1 MDRRN
6 PTETHR
12 QTASRI
18 IVHALMLI
26 TSLAPAL
33 IVGIHSLSRPYVLMG
48 SDQDLL
54 WASEALRLLRGVGP
68 SYADHPGALWPIVY
82 GLNIEVLSV
91 VFPNQITDPLGA
103 VLPSGISKVIA
114 MAKIENALI
123 CGLTGYLAFG
133 ISRLLGTKLALAAL
147 LNGVLSFSY
156 PILNAAQSI
165 RHEIPSMVLLLAT
178 IPLAHQLAQQAW
190 GTWTRNALGIMVACL
205 IFAAA
210 YSKQQSL
217 ISLPYCAL
225 LATLVISNADPAGLA
240 EVKSWLARIGPAK
253 LSILALSCSIP
264 WLISATPDIDLI
276 NLPAWAAIN
285 AGLALLLVLA
295 GINRDGMVKPWAAI
309 ATMAVIEVAITKM
322 ASPNWWRQAV
332 TGFPS
337 WLFAFSRNGGD
348 STTSFI
354 SGIQE
359 YFSNL
364 FNPPWI
370 AAFALVAATI
380 VAAFRL
386 ANRVIKRPRTTVL
399 EQQSSAW
406 NQAAWADT
414 GWLLIAPILLAST
427 ARVNPPYGVYFF
439 PPIVISAAHVLS
451 LKHVT
456 PWPTGLRTALVSLC
470 SIAILL
476 TASIQ
481 SLSNAQHLS
490 QFTSSGLPE
499 QTICL
504 SQNMDQSMHRT
515 AVGQCPAFSQEAA
528 KKMIFDDWRG
538 PH

>member
-1 MDRRN
+1 MDPKN
-6 PTETHR
+6 PTEAHR
-12 QTASRI
+12 QTESRI

-26 TSLAPAL
+26 ASLAPAL
-33 IVGIHSLSRPYVLMG
+33 MVGIQSLSRPYFLMG

-54 WASEALRLLRGVGP
+54 WASEALRLLRGIGP

-82 GLNIEVLSV
+82 GLNIKVLSV

-103 VLPSGISKVIA
+103 ILPSGISKVIA

-123 CGLTGYLAFG
+123 CGFTGYLGFG
-133 ISRLLGTKLALAAL
+133 ISRLLGTKLTLAAL

-156 PILNAAQSI
+156 PILNAALSI

-178 IPLAHQLAQQAW
+178 VPLAHQLAQQPW
-190 GTWTRNALGIMVACL
+190 GTWKRGALGIMVACL

-225 LATLVISNADPAGLA
+225 LTTLVISKADPAGLA
-240 EVKSWLARIGPAK
+240 EVKSWLTRMGPAK

-264 WLISATPDIDLI
+264 WLVSATPDIDLI
-276 NLPAWAAIN
+276 NLPAWAALN

-295 GINRDGMVKPWAAI
+295 GINRDGIVRPWAAI
-309 ATMAVIEVAITKM
+309 ATMAALELVITKI

-337 WLFAFSRNGGD
+337 WLFMFSRKGGD

-354 SGIQE
+354 SGIQD
-359 YFSNL
+359 YFHSL
-364 FNPPWI
+364 FSPSWV
-370 AAFALVAATI
+370 ATLALGLATI
-380 VAAFRL
+380 VTAFRL
-386 ANRVIKRPRTTVL
+386 ANRVIKRRRTTVL
-399 EQQSSAW
+399 EQQSGAW
-406 NQAAWADT
+406 IQAAWADT
-414 GWLLIAPILLAST
+414 AWLLIAPILIAST
-427 ARVNPPYGVYFF
+427 ARVNPPYGIYFF
-439 PPIVISAAHVLS
+439 PPIVICAAHVLS
-451 LKHVT
+451 TNPVT
-456 PWPTGLRTALVSLC
+456 PWPTGLRTPLLSLC

-499 QTICL
+499 EAICL

-515 AVGQCPAFSQEAA
+515 AVGQCPDFSQEAA